1 MEKLLNFSLLVIS
14 LIFTSCNDNFLERLP
29 ETEIAIDNFF
39 NTEED
44 LVIYINSLYDFPGFE
59 LYFQDNATDNNAT
72 TGIREIKTI
81 MTTNANA
88 SVINTGW
95 DWSALRDINIF
106 LANSEKAQISE
117 DIRNH
122 YNGIAR
128 FFRAQFYMEKVKRYS
143 NVPWYDEVLTP
154 SSEDLFKES
163 DSRSF
168 VIEKIMEDYQFAM
181 DHVFENQLSGN
192 VNKWVV
198 AAYYSRNALYEG
210 TYRKYHSEL
219 GLESTANSF
228 LNIAVKIT
236 KEIVESNQFSLHT
249 SNSKTAY
256 FELFNQTDLSS
267 NTEVIFSNISVP
279 NIKDSGASETV
290 FGNYE
295 MSPTKDLANSY
306 LMLDGSFFSQ
316 QPKYET
322 MTFSEEFVSR
332 DPRMSQTY
340 SFPGW
345 ELFNVSSYSNG
356 VRNYVQQFNR
366 NFTGY
371 HQIKGFINS
380 TDQDYTNNIDVPVF
394 RYAEVLLTH
403 AEAMAELGLLNQ
415 TILDATINQLR
426 DRVQMPHLKMDVAKD
441 PILSAKYPKVN
452 SSVLL
457 EIRRER
463 RIEMAFEGRRLDDL
477 NRWHAGKLLEIE
489 PLGLYFPNTGK
500 YDLTGDGVEDVI
512 LLDANT
518 AIPNSENREK
528 NSLGVNYIYYRV
540 GIVGENVDF
549 YLTNGNSGNVVA
561 TPERG
566 VFQEPKHY
574 YRPIP
579 ANEITLNPNL
589 KQLFGWE

>member
-44 LVIYINSLYDFPGFE
+44 LGIYINSLYDFPGFE

-117 DIRNH
+117 DIKNH

-228 LNIAVKIT
+228 LNIAVNIT

-256 FELFNQTDLSS
+256 FELFNQTDLTS

-415 TILDATINQLR
+415 TLLDATINQLR

>member
-256 FELFNQTDLSS
+256 FELFNQTDLTS

-415 TILDATINQLR
+415 TLLDATINQLR

>member
-106 LANSEKAQISE
+106 LANSEKAQIGE

-228 LNIAVKIT
+228 LNIAVTIT

-256 FELFNQTDLSS
+256 FELFNQTDLTS

-279 NIKDSGASETV
+279 NIKDSSASETV

-316 QPKYET
+316 QPKYGT

-415 TILDATINQLR
+415 TLLDATINQLR

>member
-143 NVPWYDEVLTP
+143 NVPWYAEVLTP

-219 GLESTANSF
+219 GLESSANSF
-228 LNIAVKIT
+228 LNIAVNIT

-256 FELFNQTDLSS
+256 FELFNQTDLTS

-371 HQIKGFINS
+371 HQTKGFINS

-415 TILDATINQLR
+415 TLLDATINQLR

-549 YLTNGNSGNVVA
+549 YLTNGNSGNIVA

>member
-256 FELFNQTDLSS
+256 FELFNQTDLTS

-415 TILDATINQLR
+415 TLLDATINQLR

-549 YLTNGNSGNVVA
+549 YLTNGNSGNIVA

>member
-228 LNIAVKIT
+228 LNIAVTIT

-256 FELFNQTDLSS
+256 FELFNQTDLTS

-279 NIKDSGASETV
+279 NIKDSSASETV

-316 QPKYET
+316 QPKYGT

-415 TILDATINQLR
+415 TLLDATINQLR